1 MKLAKI
7 LYFVSGP
14 APSAAQLAEALEMNA
29 NVMFRN
35 ATAVPAEQH
44 SIELCDGVAGDVPPL
59 YANAYPDY
67 EDAIAAKT
75 SELKALSDKVGDEAA
90 PKLTAQQ
97 IAAAKRLEG
106 QANANTQNQQP
117 NGNQSAPAWNG
128 GN

>member
-44 SIELCDGVAGDVPPL
+44 SIELCDGVAGDAPPL
-59 YANAYPDY
+59 YADAYPTA

-75 SELKALSDKVGDEAA
+75 AELKSLSDRVGDEAA
-90 PKLTAQQ
+90 PKLSTQQ
-97 IAAAKRLEG
+97 IAAAKKLDN
-106 QANANTQNQQP
+106 QANANAQNQQS
-117 NGNQSAPAWNG
+117 NSNQTAPAWNG